1 MSGISGCLEKYRKA
15 RHFHGSSVPPDFITY
30 CSWDYPVPYIFSL
43 SVPISIPSDSGGA
56 GGAMVVVHSATN
68 KLVWQLLPPESP
80 LYIAV
85 AWGTYVLPGTFQ
97 IPVRSAGASPERGP
111 DAPVCLAAD
120 PTPIHRVNNDVDCPH
135 SGAILLHCL
144 VTWPPTILQGLAL
157 IGA

>member
-1 MSGISGCLEKYRKA
+1 
-15 RHFHGSSVPPDFITY
+15 
-30 CSWDYPVPYIFSL
+30 
-43 SVPISIPSDSGGA
+43 
-56 GGAMVVVHSATN
+56 MVVVHSATN

-97 IPVRSAGASPERGP
+97 IPVRSAAGASPEGVP
-111 DAPVCLAAD
+111 DAPAVCLAAD

-144 VTWPPTILQGLAL
+144 VTSPPTILQGLAL
-157 IGA
+157 LGA